1 MVLLNHMKYL
11 KTILVVIMMVTV
23 LSFAFAVDAQNVF
36 QDASS
41 NLDTS
46 GKQAFGEG
54 TQSDLPTLV
63 GNIING
69 FLMVLGI
76 LLTLIIIRGGYM
88 YMTAG
93 GNTDQVDK
101 AKKWIVNGVIGL
113 VLILLAFA
121 ISTFVLNNL
130 VQATTPTSAQP
141 PPPQPAP

>member
-1 MVLLNHMKYL
+1 MKYL